1 MDGRFRFVEDDTVDG
16 IEITVRAKNRDHKV
30 EALFEAILSKLS
42 QNAKKMLACQA
53 FYEKYNI
60 NLDDVILLMRDGR
73 YVTAVTTNGDHI
85 IKDAL
90 SRAEELLDPI
100 WFVRISQSEIVNL
113 KYLEHWDFVS
123 GGFIQIRMANG
134 IKCYTSRRYTKQI
147 REKIQKRR
155 IGR

>member
-1 MDGRFRFVEDDTVDG
+1 MDVRFRFVEDDTVDG
-16 IEITVRAKNRDHKV
+16 IEITVRAKNVDNQV
-30 EALFEAILSKLS
+30 DALLSKLS
-42 QNAKKMLACQA
+42 QNAKKLLVGQA

-73 YVTAVTTNGDHI
+73 YVTAVTVNGDHI

-90 SRAEELLDPI
+90 SRTEELLDPI
-100 WFVRISQSEIVNL
+100 WFMRISQSEIVNL

-123 GGFIQIRMANG
+123 GGFIQITMANG
-134 IKCYTSRRYTKQI
+134 NKCYTSRRYTKQI